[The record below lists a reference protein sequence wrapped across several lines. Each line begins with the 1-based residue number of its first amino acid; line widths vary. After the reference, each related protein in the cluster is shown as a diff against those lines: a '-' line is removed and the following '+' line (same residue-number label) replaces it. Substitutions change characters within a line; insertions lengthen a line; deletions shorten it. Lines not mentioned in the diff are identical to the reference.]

1 VSNSLQRDLGRH
13 RSDPGAIATT
23 SVIRPRPEEL
33 VDELPGLGSKPVPGS
48 IGMVRP
54 EVGCVEKQWPIR
66 QPLEVLSLQGYSM
79 SQLGVQQVQEARL
92 CDVAMRE
99 LCIQVELLRR
109 AISQSLYKQKLSHGR
124 VGESDLLDITFGND
138 GYRGRVVHRNTLDVE
153 NAGSGFDHET
163 GAQQRRFE
171 GGNVKVFMRETL
183 QVWVINSERVSE
195 LIDAHRAS
203 AECHPLE
210 HSLGASSFVTRNA

>member
-109 AISQSLYKQKLSHGR
+109 ASTNRNSLTDAWASLTSSISR
-124 VGESDLLDITFGND
+124 
-138 GYRGRVVHRNTLDVE
+138 
-153 NAGSGFDHET
+153 SGT
-163 GAQQRRFE
+163 TA
-171 GGNVKVFMRETL
+171 
-183 QVWVINSERVSE
+183 I
-195 LIDAHRAS
+195 
-203 AECHPLE
+203 AEE
-210 HSLGASSFVTRNA
+210 